1 MRKCNYHRDGSRVPL
16 RNGSVFS
23 CDITLPACAC
33 THADRPPR
41 ACSLIYL
48 QQAGLPVRVR
58 TQTGVDRCNAQA
70 DVARSK
76 YPRNPELCLGI
87 YFLALMKNLFVNFL
101 KLFFRGALSRFQKR
115 VVESVILLSIIFIP
129 FSIGAQDYDFDDI
142 QLLKDSLY
150 LQFDLSVLSLETS
163 EILWS
168 TVMNKITIPGRT
180 VTVVLDGADS
190 KLDLQF
196 TVYPAEDDTRILVA
210 QSETWIGKDYNR
222 TLTTFPLQY
231 SDEVYYY
238 PLGRAD
244 DLAAVD
250 SIEVVVKMKVM
261 PYLKTMSNDFLEE
274 LESSLDSSARF
285 DLSGKQ

>member
-1 MRKCNYHRDGSRVPL
+1 
-16 RNGSVFS
+16 
-23 CDITLPACAC
+23 
-33 THADRPPR
+33 
-41 ACSLIYL
+41 
-48 QQAGLPVRVR
+48 
-58 TQTGVDRCNAQA
+58 
-70 DVARSK
+70 
-76 YPRNPELCLGI
+76 
-87 YFLALMKNLFVNFL
+87 MKNFYTR
-101 KLFFRGALSRFQKR
+101 FRKR
-115 VVESVILLSIIFIP
+115 VIESVVLLSILLLP
-129 FSIGAQDYDFDDI
+129 SSIDAQDYDFNDI

-150 LQFDLSVLSLETS
+150 LQFDLSVLSLESS

-180 VTVVLDGADS
+180 VSVVLDGTDS
-190 KLDLQF
+190 KLDMQF

-210 QSETWIGKDYNR
+210 QSETWIGDDYNR

-244 DLAAVD
+244 DLVEVD
-250 SIEVVVKMKVM
+250 PVEVVVKLKVM
-261 PYLKTMSNDFLEE
+261 PYLNTMNNDFRDE